1 LATKFI
7 SVRAAKDDFFIRKI
21 FAREILDSR
30 GNPTV
35 EVTVFTKT
43 HSATEEVPSGASTGI
58 HEAWELRDGG
68 KRYGGKGVLK
78 AVNNVNT
85 IINRKLKG
93 FDVREPKKIDRALVD
108 LDGTKN
114 KSRLGANAILGV
126 SLASYR
132 LCSIVK
138 NKKLYSIIG
147 TKNRLPTPFF
157 NVLNGGKHAE
167 NKLAFQEFMIAPKG
181 KNFADSVRIG
191 AETYHELKRVIGHK
205 YGKDS
210 TNVGDEGGFAP
221 RIDCVEQALNLLV
234 TAIDDLGYSK
244 KIKIAMDA
252 AASEFFHKGY
262 YKVDGKRFSK
272 NKFVDFYEELV
283 KKYPIVSIEDPF
295 DQDDFSG
302 FSMLR
307 QNKVLK
313 RKKVQIVGDDLL
325 VTSVDRVKLALD
337 RNLCNALLLKVNQIG
352 TVTEALAAAKLAL
365 KNDWN
370 VMVSHRSG
378 ETTSTFISD
387 LVVGLGSGQIKSG
400 APCRGERLAKYNRLM
415 QIEVELGKRA
425 KY

>member
-1 LATKFI
+1 M